1 MNVSRTKTSKRI
13 QRRFSVYQ
21 QQSPKSTEQQQ
32 QKVKQEKLQKQQD
45 QQDQQHQDQQQ
56 QLSQAQVQDQKDK
69 YEEKEVKQDQKK
81 IKQDQEQNLDE
92 EQKLNPAEEQ
102 EQEKTEDPQLKTKPS
117 QATKKESKDTQTRKE
132 QNFWYWVP
140 HLTDNSP
147 WECLVKG
154 KGQEILETVF
164 NSTSRSKYTKFTC
177 RHRRTEQTT
186 ETAQHSTHGST
197 STQPRTRSSNPSHE
211 ARPTGMQHRPGTS
224 AGCSNNVPGTRNVPQ
239 SGPSHGGMT
248 DQQMFLSFIQETR
261 SMGFDPNMFSL
272 LGLPVPA
279 QNPAAPD
286 GSQRPPNVNFVP
298 PTPSSLESSLNETL
312 NIIQEIMA
320 GTVALCRQQ
329 PELTLDQMKRKIRGL
344 FHQMITEPANKPQQ

>member
-1 MNVSRTKTSKRI
+1 MNVSRTKTSKRT

-32 QKVKQEKLQKQQD
+32 KKLKQEKLQQ

-56 QLSQAQVQDQKDK
+56 QLSQEQVHDQKDR
-69 YEEKEVKQDQKK
+69 YEEKELKQEQKK
-81 IKQDQEQNLDE
+81 MEQEQEQNLDV
-92 EQKLNPAEEQ
+92 EQKLNPDEDQEQ
-102 EQEKTEDPQLKTKPS
+102 EQTEDPQLKTEPS
-117 QATKKESKDTQTRKE
+117 QAAKKESKDTQTRKE
-132 QNFWYWVP
+132 QNFWYWLP

-164 NSTSRSKYTKFTC
+164 SSTSGSQYTKFTR
-177 RHRRTEQTT
+177 RHRD
-186 ETAQHSTHGST
+186 
-197 STQPRTRSSNPSHE
+197 PSHE

-224 AGCSNNVPGTRNVPQ
+224 AGCSNNVPGTRNVSQ

-248 DQQMFLSFIQETR
+248 DPRMFLPLMQAAR
-261 SMGFDPNMFSL
+261 SMGFDPNMFSH
-272 LGLPVPA
+272 LGLSAPA
-279 QNPAAPD
+279 QNPAAPE
-286 GSQRPPNVNFVP
+286 GSQRLPNINFLP

-312 NIIQEIMA
+312 NIIQEIIA
-320 GTVALCRQQ
+320 GTVALCRQR
-329 PELTLDQMKRKIRGL
+329 PELTIGQIKRKIRGL